1 MDNRPEDASARS
13 AFWEGVHSDHDVDG
27 VSWWQS
33 VPGLSLDLVDQTKV
47 PLDAGIIDVGAGWS
61 TLIDHLLDRGFS
73 DLTAVDLS
81 ATALQTV
88 RDRVGPAGEAVAL
101 DVADV
106 LTMNRGRRY
115 DLWQDR
121 TVFTFLIVED

>member
-81 ATALQTV
+81 ATSLQTL
-88 RDRVGPAGEAVAL
+88 RDRVGPAGQAVVLAG
-101 DVADV
+101 ADV
-106 LTMNRGRRY
+106 LEMTRGRRY
-115 DLWQDR
+115 DLWQSR
-121 TVFTFLIVED
+121 AVLHFFLHDA